1 MLTVALPKGRLM
13 KQAAE
18 LFGRAGRD
26 ISEVLGDSRRLRFDL
41 DDAGLTV
48 LAVKPSDVPTYVEYG
63 VADAGVAG
71 RDVLAEAGRDLYE
84 MLDLG
89 IGVCRL
95 SVAEPVESE
104 PDRGGALRVA
114 TKYPECARRHFL
126 ARGRP
131 VEIIKLYGSVELAVM
146 CGLADR
152 IVDLV
157 ETGETLRQ
165 NHLVETDTILEV
177 SARLVVNRASLKT
190 RREAVDELLGQLK
203 GVLT

>member
-1 MLTVALPKGRLM
+1 MLTLALPKGRLM

-18 LFGRAGRD
+18 LFGKAGLD
-26 ISEVLGDSRRLRFDL
+26 LGPVLEDSRRLRFEL
-41 DDAGLTV
+41 KEAGLVV

-71 RDVLAEAGRDLYE
+71 RDILAEAGRDLYE

-89 IGVCRL
+89 IGACRL
-95 SVAEPVESE
+95 AVAEPVDGVATE
-104 PDRGGALRVA
+104 GGALRIA

-131 VEIIKLYGSVELAVM
+131 VEIIKLHGSVELAVL

-157 ETGETLRQ
+157 ETGETLKQ
-165 NHLVETDTILEV
+165 NNLVETDTILEIT
-177 SARLVVNRASLKT
+177 ARLVVNRASLKT
-190 RREAVDELLGQLK
+190 RRQAVDDLLKKLK

>member
-1 MLTVALPKGRLM
+1 MLTLALPKGRLM

-18 LFGRAGRD
+18 LFGRAGLD
-26 ISEVLGDSRRLRFDL
+26 IREVLDDSRRLRFEL
-41 DDAGLTV
+41 PDAGLTV

-89 IGVCRL
+89 IGSCRL
-95 SVAEPVESE
+95 VVAEPEDAA
-104 PDRGGALRVA
+104 PPQGGAVRVA
-114 TKYPECARRHFL
+114 TKYTECARRHFL

-131 VEIIKLYGSVELAVM
+131 VEIIKLYGSVELAVI

-165 NHLVETDTILEV
+165 NHLVETETILEIT
-177 SARLVVNRASLKT
+177 ARLVVNRASLKT
-190 RREAVDELLGQLK
+190 RREAVDALLDKLK

>member
-1 MLTVALPKGRLM
+1 MLTLALPKGRLM

-18 LFGRAGRD
+18 LFGKAGLD
-26 ISEVLGDSRRLRFDL
+26 LGPVLEDSRRLRFEL
-41 DDAGLTV
+41 KEAGLVV

-71 RDVLAEAGRDLYE
+71 RDILAEAGRDLYE

-89 IGVCRL
+89 IGACRL
-95 SVAEPVESE
+95 AVAEPVDGVATE
-104 PDRGGALRVA
+104 GGALRIA

-131 VEIIKLYGSVELAVM
+131 VEIIKLHGSVELAVL

-157 ETGETLRQ
+157 ETGETLKQ
-165 NHLVETDTILEV
+165 NNLVETETILEIT
-177 SARLVVNRASLKT
+177 ARLVVNRASLKT
-190 RREAVDELLGQLK
+190 RRQAVDDLLKKLK